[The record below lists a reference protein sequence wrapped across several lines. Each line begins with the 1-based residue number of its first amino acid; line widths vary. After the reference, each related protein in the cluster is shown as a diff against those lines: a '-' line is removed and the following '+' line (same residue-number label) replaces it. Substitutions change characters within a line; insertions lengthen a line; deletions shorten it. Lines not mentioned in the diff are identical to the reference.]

1 MLSETYVATYK
12 PPSPLPSRTHH
23 PFPNLPYLP
32 GPRAS
37 SARFFFSE
45 TSLFQFHHEGVWL
58 VGQPCAL
65 GGPIPVSLVV
75 ELHVEFPEDFAE
87 DEAGFGEEEPDDGS
101 EESGV
106 SW

>member
-1 MLSETYVATYK
+1 MGEGKIEAIGKSIL
-12 PPSPLPSRTHH
+12 
-23 PFPNLPYLP
+23 F
-32 GPRAS
+32 
-37 SARFFFSE
+37 ARSIHFTAVFFYNFFSE

-65 GGPIPVSLVV
+65 GGPIPVPLVV
-75 ELHVEFPEDFAE
+75 ELHVEFPEDLAE